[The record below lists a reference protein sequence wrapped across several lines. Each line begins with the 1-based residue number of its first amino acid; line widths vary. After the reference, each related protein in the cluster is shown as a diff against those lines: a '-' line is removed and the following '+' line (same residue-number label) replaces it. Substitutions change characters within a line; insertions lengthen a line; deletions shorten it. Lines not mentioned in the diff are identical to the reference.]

1 MAGFMQVILTEDI
14 PKLGE
19 AGEVVRVRAGFGRNF
34 LLPQGKAML
43 ATPGRVKQIEHQ
55 RRMVSEKQ
63 RKEMS
68 VQEEVAR
75 GLATVDLAFEM
86 QASSEGRLFGSVTNA
101 DIAGR
106 LAEAGFQIDR
116 RKIELAEPIKQV
128 GDHSVSVRLHREVI
142 AELAVKEHL
151 FAQAGAADTRDLAGL
166 FQGAV
171 GFTPQP
177 SLIFSLVDA
186 KRSRG
191 EREVGVVDAGHEC
204 GVAKLGSEAG
214 TAAGEGHDEGQGQK
228 QHDRGVVLHDK
239 GFSGR
244 TLGLA

>member
-1 MAGFMQVILTEDI
+1 MAGSMQVILTEDI

-19 AGEVVRVRAGFGRNF
+19 AGDVVKVRAGFGRNF

-43 ATPGRVKQIEHQ
+43 ATPARVKQIEHQ

-116 RKIELAEPIKQV
+116 RKIELGEALKQV
-128 GDHSVSVRLHREVI
+128 GDHTVSVRLHREVI
-142 AELAVKEHL
+142 AELAVKVVS
-151 FAQAGAADTRDLAGL
+151 AGIPEPDEVETPELEAAESD
-166 FQGAV
+166 GA
-171 GFTPQP
+171 
-177 SLIFSLVDA
+177 
-186 KRSRG
+186 
-191 EREVGVVDAGHEC
+191 E
-204 GVAKLGSEAG
+204 
-214 TAAGEGHDEGQGQK
+214 GEGSDE
-228 QHDRGVVLHDK
+228 DSDEDT
-239 GFSGR
+239 FSDE
-244 TLGLA
+244 